1 MSHVINHQVVLSQAP
16 EGPLATWLEGF
27 ADAASRQ
34 GYTRSS
40 IGRRIRLAAGFSRWL
55 GQEGV
60 DLSGIS
66 SDHPAQYLR
75 YRTRRVR
82 LHPGDAAALRHLI
95 DFLRLET
102 VIPAETTEPLGR
114 ETEAER
120 CVLAYEQYLSE
131 ARGLATATILNYAPF
146 ARAFLQYRFG
156 TGQVTFSCLCAGD
169 VVGFVQHEA
178 PGMNR
183 KRAKLMTTA
192 LRSFLHYVRYRDE
205 GMPDLVAAVPVVAN
219 WSMDTVPRAISADQV
234 HRLLTS
240 IDRGT
245 ATGRRD
251 YAILLLLARLG
262 LRLSEVAY
270 LELDDIDWRT
280 STLNVR
286 TKGGMRNDFP
296 LSHEVGEAIA
306 HYLRHGRPSSHSRR
320 VFLRVRAP
328 IGGFRSPGGVGS
340 VIRHALERA
349 GIDAPTRG
357 AHQFRHGLSTEMMR
371 QGASLG
377 EIGDVL
383 GHRHP
388 DTTRIYANVGLDA
401 LRPLA
406 LPWPGG
412 AL

>member
-1 MSHVINHQVVLSQAP
+1 MRHLVNHQVGLSQAP
-16 EGPLATWLEGF
+16 KGPLATWLEGF
-27 ADAASRQ
+27 ADAASRL
-34 GYTRSS
+34 GYARSS

-55 GQEGV
+55 GQEGIE
-60 DLSGIS
+60 LSCIN

-75 YRTRRVR
+75 YRARRVQ
-82 LHPGDAAALRHLI
+82 LHHGDAAALRHLI
-95 DFLRLET
+95 DFLRLEAAVPAQT
-102 VIPAETTEPLGR
+102 IPVGR
-114 ETEAER
+114 QTEAER
-120 CVLAYEQYLSE
+120 CVLAYEQFLRE
-131 ARGLATATILNYAPF
+131 ARGLAPVTIVNYVPF
-146 ARAFLQYRFG
+146 VRTFVEHRFG
-156 TGQVTFSCLCAGD
+156 TGPVVLSALRAGD

-205 GMPDLVAAVPVVAN
+205 GMPDLVGAVPVVAN
-219 WSMDTVPRAISADQV
+219 WSMDCVPRAISADQV

-245 ATGRRD
+245 VMGRRD

-262 LRLSEVAY
+262 LRSSEVAF

-280 STLNVR
+280 ATLNVR

-306 HYLRHGRPSSHSRR
+306 HYLRHGRPLSNSRR
-320 VFLRVRAP
+320 VFLRVKAP
-328 IGGFRSPGGVGS
+328 ICGFRGPCAIGS

-371 QGASLG
+371 QGASLS

-388 DTTRIYANVGLDA
+388 DTTRIYARVNLEA

-412 AL
+412 VR